1 MCIGLISLVGVG
13 GSKTLLLH
21 CRRIKKGL
29 ITVVVAAVSRVFFT
43 GGATIHDMYVLA
55 RAYLVLLLHTSNTRR
70 LDFLSRITLL

>member
-29 ITVVVAAVSRVFFT
+29 ITVVAAVSRVFFT